1 MSIQG
6 VYDLNGNKMVDT
18 TVRFGY
24 KEPEVA
30 QLFDVLI
37 TEIMSDPVPSIDL
50 PNVEYL
56 ELFNNSDKPIN
67 LNNWS
72 IGDASRTVLL
82 DSFALMPQTFV
93 VLCDEK
99 VASAM
104 ADFGAVLPVNSMP
117 TLNNSGDSLT
127 LYNSRN
133 QVISHVKYSTDWHRE
148 TWKQTGGWSLELRD
162 LTQPCGGRE
171 NWNSSRDTRGGTPGA
186 LNSINEVNGDFEAPT
201 LTYATIT
208 GWQTVELNFSES
220 IMSYHPDVSDFNI
233 IGHQIKEIDM
243 PNYKAIRLTTENKFE
258 LGEPYEVLV
267 SNIMDCAG
275 NRLLKERTRI
285 AIPEQMSEKDLLVN
299 EILFNPI
306 KGGVDFVEIYN
317 HGKKILDLSDLFVAR
332 KGDQGDWTDFKPV
345 VDRSYLIFPGDY
357 VVLTSNAESIQ
368 HQYPRSKGRQILET
382 LSLPPMPNDSGNIYL
397 TTKTGVEIDGLSY
410 SDEMHF
416 ELITNE
422 EGVSLERRSFV
433 QKTDDPG
440 NWTSASYVENYA
452 TPGYRNSQFIRLEK
466 ETDGFSL
473 GPDPISP
480 NGDGYNDA
488 LLIHFTPPDR
498 DMNVNIRVF
507 DQLGR
512 IVSFP
517 VNTALAGERNIY
529 VWDGVMQ
536 NGQLAPPGIYVV
548 HLEAL
553 SIHGSR
559 VHHKKGFTLIR

>member
-1 MSIQG
+1 MERLKTGNYQLSIQG

-285 AIPEQMSEKDLLVN
+285 AIPEQKSEKDLLVN

-345 VDRSYLIFPGDY
+345 VDRSYLLAIIP
-357 VVLTSNAESIQ
+357 LTSVFQSVGTNTISTSMSSANWETISI
-368 HQYPRSKGRQILET
+368 SKPIYLFDEGSFILIGFQSPVVPT
-382 LSLPPMPNDSGNIYL
+382 LSSPVSKIVCKRDCANA
-397 TTKTGVEIDGLSY
+397 
-410 SDEMHF
+410 
-416 ELITNE
+416 NE
-422 EGVSLERRSFV
+422 EYKRLIVIKKIKK
-433 QKTDDPG
+433 QKFFTM
-440 NWTSASYVENYA
+440 
-452 TPGYRNSQFIRLEK
+452 
-466 ETDGFSL
+466 
-473 GPDPISP
+473 
-480 NGDGYNDA
+480 A
-488 LLIHFTPPDR
+488 LF
-498 DMNVNIRVF
+498 
-507 DQLGR
+507 
-512 IVSFP
+512 
-517 VNTALAGERNIY
+517 
-529 VWDGVMQ
+529 
-536 NGQLAPPGIYVV
+536 
-548 HLEAL
+548 
-553 SIHGSR
+553 
-559 VHHKKGFTLIR
+559 